1 MLPTLTP
8 IATQLAATPT
18 GPLEYAVAGAGTPA
32 VVLINGAGGPLAGW
46 GALFNELAAGTRVVA
61 YNRPGIGRSAAPDRA
76 QEGAAV
82 VAALRDLL
90 AAVGVAP
97 PYLLV
102 GHSLGGLYLQLFA
115 RLHPDEVAGLLL
127 IDSSHPSQM
136 ADVRGRPPHTAWTTL
151 VNLYMTGTR
160 GREFRALDATGR
172 EVLQAPPL
180 EGKPVIILN
189 AGRDPSGGEPNSVTR
204 ERLDL
209 ARLHPGS
216 ELRWI
221 DGGHDLHRTH
231 PQAIIDAIH
240 ELLTPRD

>member
-46 GALFNELAAGTRVVA
+46 GALFNELAPDTRVFA

-76 QEGAAV
+76 QDGAAV

-102 GHSLGGLYLQLFA
+102 GHSLGGLHAQLFA
-115 RLHPDEVAGLLL
+115 RLHPAEVAGVVFLEA
-127 IDSSHPSQM
+127 SHP
-136 ADVRGRPPHTAWTTL
+136 ADLALDDLQPGPVRALNRLLRGLDGLSARGRLAEVRHVRATA
-151 VNLYMTGTR
+151 
-160 GREFRALDATGR
+160 D
-172 EVLQAPPL
+172 
-180 EGKPVIILN
+180 
-189 AGRDPSGGEPNSVTR
+189 
-204 ERLDL
+204 
-209 ARLHPGS
+209 
-216 ELRWI
+216 
-221 DGGHDLHRTH
+221 
-231 PQAIIDAIH
+231 
-240 ELLTPRD
+240 